1 MSELMGML
9 DVLDSFVASG
19 SRIPMTGK
27 IVLEETL
34 LLQILQ
40 RLRHVLEN
48 GERTIRQTIEVSAE
62 VAMSRPQ
69 PPAMTS
75 LEIDSLPVLE
85 DAAKRASEMRQG
97 ARQYADQVLANLE
110 LVVAKLSKE
119 VAQVERHIQNGR
131 LTIST
136 TTEGDPDHATR

>member
-9 DVLDSFVASG
+9 DVLDSFVAGG

-27 IVLEETL
+27 IVLEEQPL
-34 LLQILQ
+34 VQILR

-48 GERTIRQTIEVSAE
+48 GERTIRQTIEVSAD
-62 VAMSRPQ
+62 VAMTRPQ
-69 PPAMTS
+69 PPGMSA

-85 DAAKRASEMRQG
+85 DAARRAAEMRQG
-97 ARQYADQVLANLE
+97 AREYADQVLANLE

-119 VAQVERHIQNGR
+119 VAKVERHIQNGR
-131 LTIST
+131 ATIST
-136 TTEGDPDHATR
+136 TTQGDPDHAPR